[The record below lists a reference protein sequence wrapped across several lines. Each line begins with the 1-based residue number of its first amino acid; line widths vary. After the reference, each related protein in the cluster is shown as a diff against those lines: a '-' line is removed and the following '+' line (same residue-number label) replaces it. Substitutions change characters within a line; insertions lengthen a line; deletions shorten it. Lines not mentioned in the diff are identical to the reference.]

1 MVVTQAV
8 GPARIFFV
16 DDDLLI
22 AGSTVDLLKDL
33 VN

>member
-8 GPARIFFV
+8 GPARIPFV